1 MDIKEKIESEL
12 SKLSSGMNSVLV
24 FEKNNINDELER
36 ALLETEIRLE
46 GLSRTISKT
55 MELLNDWAK

>member
-46 GLSRTISKT
+46 GLSRAISKT